1 LQNISME
8 NISIRESTYDDIPS
22 LLELLYE
29 LGRPKPQKDNE
40 LEKFTALLKNY
51 MQEDDKK
58 ILVAQI
64 VNSKII
70 GMISI
75 VFLSRLNQ
83 NTSEMYVPELIVS
96 QNYHSKGIGKKLLN
110 FSIKLGKEKKC
121 HRIRLESGNQRIES
135 HKFYKHLGFEDSSI
149 FFTKNL

>member
-1 LQNISME
+1 ME

-64 VNSKII
+64 DNSKII

-135 HKFYKHLGFEDSSI
+135 
-149 FFTKNL
+149 

>member
-1 LQNISME
+1 ME
-8 NISIRESTYDDIPS
+8 NITIRESTYDDIPS

-29 LGRPKPQKDNE
+29 LGRPKPQQDNE
-40 LEKFTALLKNY
+40 LEKFTTLLKNY
-51 MQEDDKK
+51 IQEDDKK

-64 VNSKII
+64 DNSKII
-70 GMISI
+70 GMISM

-96 QNYHSKGIGKKLLN
+96 QNYHSKGIGKKLIN
-110 FSIKLGKEKKC
+110 FSIELGKEKKC

>member
-1 LQNISME
+1 ME
-8 NISIRESTYDDIPS
+8 NITIRESTYDDIPS

-29 LGRPKPQKDNE
+29 LGRPKPQKDND

-58 ILVAQI
+58 ILVAEI
-64 VNSKII
+64 DNSKII
-70 GMISI
+70 GMISM

-83 NTSEMYVPELIVS
+83 KTLELYIPELIVS
-96 QNYHSKGIGKKLLN
+96 QNYRSQGIGKKLIN
-110 FSIKLGKEKKC
+110 SSIEIGKEKKC

>member
-1 LQNISME
+1 ME
-8 NISIRESTYDDIPS
+8 HILIRESNFDDIPS

-40 LEKFTALLKNY
+40 LETFTKLLKNY

-64 VNSKII
+64 ENLKII
-70 GMISI
+70 GMMSI

-83 NTSEMYVPELIVS
+83 NTLEMYVPELIIS
-96 QNYHSKGIGKKLLN
+96 QNYHSKGIGKKLIN
-110 FSIKLGKEKKC
+110 FSIELGKEKKC
-121 HRIRLESGNQRIES
+121 HRMRLESGNQRIES

>member
-1 LQNISME
+1 ME
-8 NISIRESTYDDIPS
+8 NITIRESTYDDIPS
-22 LLELLYE
+22 HFELLYE
-29 LGRPKPQKDNE
+29 LGRPKPQSDNE
-40 LEKFTALLKNY
+40 LEDSTNLLKHHLND
-51 MQEDDKK
+51 DDKK

-64 VNSKII
+64 NDSKIV
-70 GMISI
+70 GLISM

-83 NTSEMYVPELIVS
+83 KTLELYIPELIVS
-96 QNYHSKGIGKKLLN
+96 QNYRSQGIGKKLIN

-135 HKFYKHLGFEDSSI
+135 HKFYKHLGFEDSSV

>member
-1 LQNISME
+1 ME

-29 LGRPKPQKDNE
+29 LGRPKPQKDND

-51 MQEDDKK
+51 MQDDDKK

-121 HRIRLESGNQRIES
+121 HRMRLESGNQRIES

>member
-1 LQNISME
+1 ME
-8 NISIRESTYDDIPS
+8 NITIRESTYDDIPS

-40 LEKFTALLKNY
+40 FKKFTALLKNY
-51 MQEDDKK
+51 IQEDDKK

-64 VNSKII
+64 ENSKII
-70 GMISI
+70 GMISM

-83 NTSEMYVPELIVS
+83 NTFEMYVPELIVS
-96 QNYHSKGIGKKLLN
+96 QNYRSKGIGKKLIN
-110 FSIKLGKEKKC
+110 FSIELGKEKKC

>member
-1 LQNISME
+1 ME

-51 MQEDDKK
+51 MQDDDKK

>member
-1 LQNISME
+1 ME
-8 NISIRESTYDDIPS
+8 NITIRESTYDDIPS

-29 LGRPKPQKDNE
+29 LGRPKPQQDNE
-40 LEKFTALLKNY
+40 LEKFTTLLKNY
-51 MQEDDKK
+51 IQEDDKK

-64 VNSKII
+64 DNSKII
-70 GMISI
+70 GMISM

-96 QNYHSKGIGKKLLN
+96 QNYHSQGIGKKLLN

-135 HKFYKHLGFEDSSI
+135 HKFYKHLGFEDSSV

>member
-1 LQNISME
+1 ME
-8 NISIRESTYDDIPS
+8 NITIRESTYDDIPS
-22 LLELLYE
+22 LLELLDE
-29 LGRPKPQKDNE
+29 LGRPKPQTNNE
-40 LEKFTALLKNY
+40 LEKFVKLLKNY

-64 VNSKII
+64 DNSKII
-70 GMISI
+70 GMISM

-96 QNYHSKGIGKKLLN
+96 QNYHSQGIGKKLLN

>member
-1 LQNISME
+1 ME
-8 NISIRESTYDDIPS
+8 NITIRESTYDDIPS

-29 LGRPKPQKDNE
+29 LGRPKPQKDND

-51 MQEDDKK
+51 MQDDDKK

-83 NTSEMYVPELIVS
+83 NTSEMYIPELIVS

-110 FSIKLGKEKKC
+110 FSIKFGKEKKC
-121 HRIRLESGNQRIES
+121 HRMRLESGNQRIES

>member
-1 LQNISME
+1 ME

-29 LGRPKPQKDNE
+29 LGRPKPQKDND

>member
-1 LQNISME
+1 MANIA
-8 NISIRESTYDDIPS
+8 IRESTYDDIPS

-64 VNSKII
+64 DNSKII
-70 GMISI
+70 GMISL

-83 NTSEMYVPELIVS
+83 NTLEMYVPELIVS
-96 QNYHSKGIGKKLLN
+96 QNYHSKGIGKKLIN
-110 FSIKLGKEKKC
+110 FSIELGKEKKC

-135 HKFYKHLGFEDSSI
+135 HKFYKHLGFENSSCS
-149 FFTKNL
+149 NC

>member
-1 LQNISME
+1 ME
-8 NISIRESTYDDIPS
+8 NITIRESTYDDIPS
-22 LLELLYE
+22 LLELLDE
-29 LGRPKPQKDNE
+29 LGRPKPQTDNE
-40 LEKFTALLKNY
+40 LEKFTKLLKNY
-51 MQEDDKK
+51 IQEDDKK

-64 VNSKII
+64 DNSKII
-70 GMISI
+70 GMISM

-96 QNYHSKGIGKKLLN
+96 QNYHSQGIGKKLLN

>member
-1 LQNISME
+1 ME
-8 NISIRESTYDDIPS
+8 NITIRESTYDDIPS
-22 LLELLYE
+22 LLELLDE
-29 LGRPKPQKDNE
+29 LGRPKPQTDNE
-40 LEKFTALLKNY
+40 LEKFTKLLKNY

-64 VNSKII
+64 NNSKII

-96 QNYHSKGIGKKLLN
+96 QNYRSKGIGKKLIN
-110 FSIKLGKEKKC
+110 FSIELGKEKKC

-135 HKFYKHLGFEDSSI
+135 HKFYKHLGFEDSSV

>member
-1 LQNISME
+1 ME
-8 NISIRESTYDDIPS
+8 NIAIRESTYDDIPS
-22 LLELLYE
+22 LLELLDE
-29 LGRPKPQKDNE
+29 LGRPKPQKDND
-40 LEKFTALLKNY
+40 LENFTALLKNY

-64 VNSKII
+64 DNSKII
-70 GMISI
+70 GMISM

>member
-1 LQNISME
+1 ME
-8 NISIRESTYDDIPS
+8 NITIRESTYDDIPS
-22 LLELLYE
+22 LLELLDE
-29 LGRPKPQKDNE
+29 LGRPKPQTDNE
-40 LEKFTALLKNY
+40 LEKFTKLLKTY

-64 VNSKII
+64 DNSKII
-70 GMISI
+70 GMISM

-96 QNYHSKGIGKKLLN
+96 QNYHSQGIGKKLHN

>member
-1 LQNISME
+1 ME
-8 NISIRESTYDDIPS
+8 NITIRESTYDDIPS
-22 LLELLYE
+22 LLELLDE
-29 LGRPKPQKDNE
+29 LGRPKPQTDNE

-64 VNSKII
+64 DNSKII
-70 GMISI
+70 GMISM

-83 NTSEMYVPELIVS
+83 NTLEMYVPELIVS
-96 QNYHSKGIGKKLLN
+96 QNYHSKGIGKKLIN

>member
-1 LQNISME
+1 ME
-8 NISIRESTYDDIPS
+8 NITIRESTYDDIPS

-29 LGRPKPQKDNE
+29 LGRPKPQQDNE
-40 LEKFTALLKNY
+40 LEKFTTLLKNY
-51 MQEDDKK
+51 IQEDDKK
-58 ILVAQI
+58 SLVAQI
-64 VNSKII
+64 DNSKII
-70 GMISI
+70 GMISM

-96 QNYHSKGIGKKLLN
+96 QNYHSKGIGKKLIN
-110 FSIKLGKEKKC
+110 FSIELGKEKKC

>member
-1 LQNISME
+1 ME
-8 NISIRESTYDDIPS
+8 NITIRESTYDDMPS

-29 LGRPKPQKDNE
+29 LGRPKPQTDNE

-64 VNSKII
+64 DNSKII
-70 GMISI
+70 GMISM

-96 QNYHSKGIGKKLLN
+96 QNYHSKGIGKKLIN
-110 FSIKLGKEKKC
+110 FSIELGKEKKC

>member
-1 LQNISME
+1 ME
-8 NISIRESTYDDIPS
+8 NITIRESTYDDIPS
-22 LLELLYE
+22 LLELLDE
-29 LGRPKPQKDNE
+29 LGRPKPQTDNE
-40 LEKFTALLKNY
+40 LEKFTTLLKNY

-64 VNSKII
+64 DNSKII